1 MYRVNPIQ
9 PLEVGRIGCVRNPV
23 EIEDVR
29 TSTGQPLLDEVRAGK
44 TATSGNQDGFR
55 RHK

>member
-55 RHK
+55 GHK